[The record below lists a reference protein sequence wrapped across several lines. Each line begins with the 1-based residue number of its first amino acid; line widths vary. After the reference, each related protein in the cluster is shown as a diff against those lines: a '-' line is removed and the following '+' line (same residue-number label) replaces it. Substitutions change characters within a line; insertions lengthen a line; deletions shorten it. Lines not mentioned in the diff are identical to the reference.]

1 MLVGRLGFS
10 CQSRGGRRRQVIS
23 CGPFCWLPAWIR
35 QLVLS
40 WFLSQFPHDSWDQGG
55 PRTDELPRWTP
66 PYPISAG
73 LPWELRSFLM
83 VASAAAVGGRRT
95 PRETPAPRNTVR
107 WNGKRPPLHH
117 DSRGR
122 LRGPRW
128 ADGQPQ
134 SSQMEPPPP
143 VIFAVGEET
152 GCKAF
157 LSPLFLPT
165 PSGIWSLFRFGL
177 FLPAV
182 GTGRAWRRPPLHGG
196 LYMLRC
202 ATRRLSA
209 CCRRKRHPPA
219 FSSARGGYWGG
230 ETVLLFCSVVYV
242 DADVAFPTLSSW
254 VVMAIRFASHS
265 LHLHFDTCS
274 YFLIVSSL
282 FAPSISVRC

>member
-1 MLVGRLGFS
+1 M
-10 CQSRGGRRRQVIS
+10 
-23 CGPFCWLPAWIR
+23 
-35 QLVLS
+35 S
-40 WFLSQFPHDSWDQGG
+40 WW
-55 PRTDELPRWTP
+55 
-66 PYPISAG
+66 AG
-73 LPWELRSFLM
+73 
-83 VASAAAVGGRRT
+83 
-95 PRETPAPRNTVR
+95 
-107 WNGKRPPLHH
+107 
-117 DSRGR
+117 
-122 LRGPRW
+122 
-128 ADGQPQ
+128 Q

-143 VIFAVGEET
+143 VIFAVSEET

-165 PSGIWSLFRFGL
+165 PSGIWSLFRFRL

-182 GTGRAWRRPPLHGG
+182 GTGRA
-196 LYMLRC
+196 YMLRC

-209 CCRRKRHPPA
+209 CCRRKLRPPA

-242 DADVAFPTLSSW
+242 DAGVAFPTLSSW